1 MDADKAIN
9 VFISYSHAEKAD
21 FLAQLMYELT
31 LVVRDNYELGQDGLD
46 NPCRVRRVNEVQHR
60 VSAFLLALLR
70 DNPQRYPD
78 EVLAKI
84 ILEQPD
90 DEVLT
95 RELSKVFT
103 NLAAQRLTP
112 A

>member
-1 MDADKAIN
+1 MNADKAIN
-9 VFISYSHAEKAD
+9 VFVSYSFEEKAD

-31 LVVRDNYELGQDGLD
+31 LVVRDNYEVGQCGLK
-46 NPCRVRRVNEVQHR
+46 NPQRVRQINEVQHR

-78 EVLAKI
+78 DVLAKI

-90 DEVLT
+90 DEALT
-95 RELSKVFT
+95 RQLGKVFEK
-103 NLAAQRLTP
+103 LAAQRLTP